1 MSPVLFHQNHRAS
14 VKLNLYKKFNPL
26 LVLLAL
32 CTIYSP
38 LAHGQT
44 IRCYTTEMEEQMYG
58 SLKPMIDVRF
68 EEWMARKRT
77 EMAVHPQPETGPRIL
92 PTVVHIIYRNESD
105 AWNISNAQVLSQ
117 IQVLNEDFMRQNPDT
132 GNTPVVFRPVA
143 SNSNIQFCLAQQ
155 DPSGNPT
162 NGIIRHAF
170 PNTTSYSTSTFNS
183 QVKPNT
189 IWDPTRYFNIWVANL
204 SGGVLGYAQFP
215 SGTGLPGLTGGSA
228 NTDGIVLLYSSIGRP
243 PANPFPGQY
252 NGGRTATH
260 EAGHFLGL
268 RHIWGDGGCTV
279 DDYCDDTPRSS
290 QSNSG
295 CPNVNR
301 CNDMTYPPNPTTD
314 WPDMVQNYMDYTN
327 DACMNIF
334 TANQTERMNV
344 VLQNGTRRASLLTSN
359 GCQPPIL
366 RPVAAF
372 VQTADSV
379 CRGGFVAYRD
389 NSQNNPDSRVWFFPG
404 GSPATDTGAT
414 PAPVRYDSA
423 GVFTVTLISTN
434 VTGSDTLIR
443 QLAVRVTD
451 SLQITL
457 GTPQP
462 LCVNSGVTALR
473 IGFPRGGRYT
483 GPGTSGDS
491 LFRPSAAGV
500 GTHTLTYTLPGCQF
514 SQSTTVQVLPV
525 TAVQIDSLPTRIC
538 LNAASLNL
546 TASIAGGS
554 FSGPGVL
561 GNNFNPSTAGRGRHT
576 LIYSLPNSNGCV
588 SVDTAFIEVD
598 SLPRIATPPANIPA
612 VCVNTTPI
620 ALPQGVPVGTWSGPG
635 VRNDSLIPSLAGA
648 GVFAITYTTTPDSIS
663 GCVNRLTRSI
673 TINQPPALTFWP
685 VNPVCVRGSNIL
697 LNQASIPGGSYT
709 GPGVSFGIFSP
720 SQAGVGLHTI
730 QYSGQSGGCVVTGS
744 YTIRVFEAPPAE
756 IEAVSGV
763 LRSVNAGSSYRW
775 FVDGI
780 WIDTVAIRTLIP
792 QRSGIYQ
799 LILDSAGCL
808 SDSSAGFS
816 FFMTSLSESASA
828 TEYRIYP
835 NPAQSVIFLKGND
848 LVQCMDWFA
857 VDAAGRR
864 VALMGQPGGDVVKL
878 DVDAL
883 PNGLYMLEFMS
894 TNGLGRLR
902 FVKR

>member
-1 MSPVLFHQNHRAS
+1 MKY
-14 VKLNLYKKFNPL
+14 KLTDCIRL
-26 LVLLAL
+26 LPIWVLLMCPFGHSEL
-32 CTIYSP
+32 
-38 LAHGQT
+38 HGQT

-58 SLKPMIDVRF
+58 AQKPFIDAQF
-68 EEWMARKRT
+68 EEWMARKRA
-77 EMAVHPQPETGPRIL
+77 EMAANPQPETGPRIL

-132 GNTPVVFRPVA
+132 ANTPVVFRPVA

-183 QVKPNT
+183 QIKPNT
-189 IWDPTRYFNIWVANL
+189 IWDPNRYFNIWVANL

-228 NTDGIVLLYSSIGRP
+228 NTDGIVLLYSSVGRP

-260 EAGHFLGL
+260 EVGHFLGL
-268 RHIWGDGGCTV
+268 RHIWGDGGCSV

-301 CNDMTYPPNPTTD
+301 CNDMTFPPNPTTD

-372 VQTADSV
+372 AQSADSV
-379 CRGGFVAYRD
+379 CRGGFAAFRD
-389 NSQNNPDSRVWFFPG
+389 LSQNNPDIRLWLFPG
-404 GSPATDTGAT
+404 GVPATDTGAA
-414 PAPVRYDSA
+414 PGPVRYDSA
-423 GVFTVTLISTN
+423 GLYPVTLISTN
-434 VTGSDTLIR
+434 VTGSDTLVR
-443 QLAVRVTD
+443 QFAVRVND
-451 SLQITL
+451 SLPVTL
-457 GTPQP
+457 GTLSPI
-462 LCVNSGVTALR
+462 CVNAGVTTLR
-473 IGFPRGGRYT
+473 IGYPRGGRYT
-483 GPGTSGDS
+483 GVGTSGDS
-491 LFRPSAAGV
+491 LFSPSVAGV
-500 GTHTLTYTLPGCQF
+500 GTHTLTYTLPGCQL
-514 SQSTTVQVLPV
+514 SQSTSVQVLPV
-525 TAVQIDSLPTRIC
+525 TQVNIDSLPARIC
-538 LNAASLNL
+538 LNASLVNL
-546 TASIAGGS
+546 TANQSGGN
-554 FSGPGVL
+554 FSGPGVT
-561 GNNFNPSTAGRGRHT
+561 GSSFNPLAAGVGTHA
-576 LIYSLPNSNGCV
+576 LVYALPNSNGCV
-588 SVDTAFIEVD
+588 SVDTAMIVVD
-598 SLPRIATPPANIPA
+598 SLPRITTTPANIPA
-612 VCVNTTPI
+612 ICVNASPI
-620 ALPQGVPVGTWSGPG
+620 ALPQGVPAGSWSGPG

-648 GVFAITYTTTPDSIS
+648 GVVAITYTTLPDANS
-663 GCVNRLTRSI
+663 GCVNRITRSI

-685 VNPVCVRGSNIL
+685 VNPICVRGSNIL
-697 LNQASIPGGSYT
+697 LNQASIPGGTYT

-720 SQAGVGLHTI
+720 AQAGVGLHTI
-730 QYSGQSGGCVVTGS
+730 EYSGQSGGCTVIGS
-744 YTIRVFEAPPAE
+744 YTIRVFEAPSAE
-756 IEAVSGV
+756 IESVSGA
-763 LRSVNAGSSYRW
+763 LRSVNVGSSYRW

-780 WIDTVAIRTLIP
+780 WIDTIAIRTLVP
-792 QRSGIYQ
+792 QRSGVYR
-799 LILDSAGCL
+799 LIVDSAGCL

-816 FFMTSLSESASA
+816 FFMTSFEEDFPTS
-828 TEYRIYP
+828 TFQIYP
-835 NPAQSVIFLKGND
+835 NPAHSELYLKGID
-848 LVQCMDWFA
+848 LNHQTDWVA
-857 VDAAGRR
+857 VDASGRRIALAGRPEGD
-864 VALMGQPGGDVVKL
+864 ALKL
-878 DVDAL
+878 DLSAL
-883 PNGLYMLEFMS
+883 PNGWYILEFIS
-894 TNGLGRLR
+894 RNGLGRLR

>member
-1 MSPVLFHQNHRAS
+1 MEFM
-14 VKLNLYKKFNPL
+14 KFKSTEFISQLSFGML
-26 LVLLAL
+26 LMCHIGLTQV
-32 CTIYSP
+32 
-38 LAHGQT
+38 HGQT

-58 SLKPMIDVRF
+58 AQKPTIDAQF
-68 EEWMARKRT
+68 EAWMARKRA
-77 EMAVHPQPETGPRIL
+77 EMAANPQPETGPRIL
-92 PTVVHIIYRNESD
+92 PTVVHIIYRNEND

-155 DPSGNPT
+155 DPAGNPT

-183 QVKPNT
+183 QIKPNT
-189 IWDPTRYFNIWVANL
+189 IWDPNRYFNIWVANL

-215 SGTGLPGLTGGSA
+215 SGTGLPGLTGGNA
-228 NTDGIVLLYSSIGRP
+228 NTDGIVLLYSSVGRP

-301 CNDMTYPPNPTTD
+301 CNDMTFPPNPTTD

-334 TANQTERMNV
+334 TSNQTERMNV

-366 RPVAAF
+366 RPVASF
-372 VQTADSV
+372 TQTADSV

-389 NSQNNPDSRVWFFPG
+389 NSQNNPDTRLWFFPG
-404 GSPATDTGAT
+404 GVPASDTGAT
-414 PAPVRYDSA
+414 PGPVRYDSS
-423 GVFTVTLISTN
+423 GIYPVTLISTN
-434 VTGSDTLIR
+434 VTGSDTLVR

-451 SLQITL
+451 SLQISL
-457 GTPQP
+457 DSLAPV
-462 LCVNSGVTALR
+462 CENAGVITLR

-483 GPGTSGDS
+483 GAGTMGDS
-491 LFRPSAAGV
+491 LFHPSVAGV
-500 GTHTLTYTLPGCQF
+500 GTHTITYTLPGCQL
-514 SQSTTVQVLPV
+514 SQSTSVQVLPV
-525 TAVQIDSLPTRIC
+525 TAVHIDSLPARIC
-538 LNAASLNL
+538 LNAANLNL
-546 TASIAGGS
+546 TASQPGGN
-554 FSGPGVL
+554 FSGPGVT
-561 GNNFNPSTAGRGRHT
+561 GNSFNPLLAGVGTHT
-576 LIYSLPNSNGCV
+576 VRYTRPNNNGCV
-588 SVDTAFIEVD
+588 SSDTATIVVD
-598 SLPRIATPPANIPA
+598 SLPRITTFPANIPA
-612 VCVNTTPI
+612 ICVNSAPI
-620 ALPQGVPVGTWSGPG
+620 ALPQGVPSGSWSGTG

-648 GVFAITYTTTPDSIS
+648 GVFAITYTTLPDAIT
-663 GCVNRLTRSI
+663 GCVNRLIRSI
-673 TINQPPALTFWP
+673 TINQPPTLSFWP

-697 LNQASIPGGSYT
+697 LNQANIPGGNYS

-730 QYSGQSGGCVVTGS
+730 QYSGQSGGCAVTGS

-756 IEAVSGV
+756 IEPVSGA
-763 LRSVNAGSSYRW
+763 LRSVNSGSAYRW

-780 WIDTVAIRTLIP
+780 WIDTIAIRTIVP
-792 QRSGIYQ
+792 QRSGVYQ
-799 LILDSAGCL
+799 LIVDSAGCL
-808 SDSSAGFS
+808 SDTSAGFS
-816 FFMTSLSESASA
+816 FFMTTLNDHSPSS
-828 TEYRIYP
+828 TQTIYP
-835 NPAQSVIFLKGND
+835 NPAQNALYLKGID
-848 LVQCMDWFA
+848 LTGQSNCFA

-864 VALMGQPGGDVVKL
+864 IRLFGQPEDDAVKL
-878 DVDAL
+878 DVSVL
-883 PNGLYMLEFMS
+883 PNGLYVLEFMS
-894 TNGLGRLR
+894 GNGLGRLR